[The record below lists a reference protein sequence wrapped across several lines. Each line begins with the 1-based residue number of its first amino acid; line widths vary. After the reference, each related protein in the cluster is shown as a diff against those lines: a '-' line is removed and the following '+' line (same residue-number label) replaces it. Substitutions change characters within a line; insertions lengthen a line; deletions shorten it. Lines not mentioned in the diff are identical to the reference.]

1 MSFEELSPELQAK
14 ARACKTKEELMA
26 LAESVGAHL
35 SDDELKSI
43 AGGICKKDCP
53 GDGAIC
59 WVDTICIT
67 KGSCPAKNVCPD
79 LCIDLCQDLLSCIP
93 KYCTNLFDPPYKECT
108 EHVDNG

>member
-43 AGGICKKDCP
+43 AGGI
-53 GDGAIC
+53 
-59 WVDTICIT
+59 
-67 KGSCPAKNVCPD
+67 
-79 LCIDLCQDLLSCIP
+79 
-93 KYCTNLFDPPYKECT
+93 
-108 EHVDNG
+108 